1 MLAEALHVGEERN
14 KRLPTAEVNAVVQR
28 AIGHRSPPSTKGKK
42 LKVLYVTQAQIAPP
56 TFVFFVNDA
65 SLLHFSYQRYLENQL
80 AKDVRLRWDAV
91 EAHLQEQGRAVM
103 AWQLLVAAVIGYLL
117 GSIPGGYVMGRLTRG
132 IDVRNY
138 GSGKTGATNALR
150 TLSLWAVLGVLVID
164 LGKSAAAVS
173 IARALSDDAWAQ
185 ALAGIGA
192 VVGHVWPLWLGFR
205 GGRGVSAAYG
215 SLLAMNPLA
224 SLALLP
230 VAVLIIVTTRYMS
243 LMSVSMA
250 PIAAVLFLALAV
262 AGVLPY
268 AYAGFA
274 MIAAVLIVA
283 LHHDNIRRLLSGTE
297 RKIGQKELQRT
308 GGP

>member
-1 MLAEALHVGEERN
+1 MV
-14 KRLPTAEVNAVVQR
+14 
-28 AIGHRSPPSTKGKK
+28 
-42 LKVLYVTQAQIAPP
+42 
-56 TFVFFVNDA
+56 
-65 SLLHFSYQRYLENQL
+65 
-80 AKDVRLRWDAV
+80 
-91 EAHLQEQGRAVM
+91 
-103 AWQLLVAAVIGYLL
+103 WQLILAAIIGYLL

-132 IDVRNY
+132 IDVRDF

-150 TLSLWAVLGVLVID
+150 TLSLGAVLAVLVID

-185 ALAGIGA
+185 ALAGMGA
-192 VVGHVWPLWLGFR
+192 VAGHVWPFWLGFR

-215 SLLAMNPLA
+215 SLLAMNPPA
-224 SLALLP
+224 SLVLLPIALLII
-230 VAVLIIVTTRYMS
+230 AVTRYMS

-250 PIAAVLFLALAV
+250 PIAAALFLALAI

-274 MIAAVLIVA
+274 IVAAALIVV

-297 RKIGQKELQRT
+297 RKIGQKEPQRT
-308 GGP
+308 A